1 MKILLPLIN
10 SITMNNKISNTPF
23 ILVVIALLITT
34 TTFAQTKVGCEE
46 NPYIEVNGSAELEV
60 IPDEIYINIIIREKY
75 INKEKVTIA
84 KQEEKLKTFLKD
96 INIDINN
103 LYLSDA
109 NADYVKVKLWS
120 KDVLTKKDYTLKVV
134 SANSVGQVFQQLE
147 KLEINDA
154 YIAKVSH
161 SQFDSLRKE
170 VKILAIKAAKNK
182 ADYLLS
188 AIGEQTGKPLI
199 VQERENVTY
208 SNSNANYTSNRNE
221 LMTVY
226 LPKSTGEDKI
236 EELQFEK
243 IKLNALIYVKFSI
256 K

>member
-1 MKILLPLIN
+1 ML
-10 SITMNNKISNTPF
+10 
-23 ILVVIALLITT
+23 
-34 TTFAQTKVGCEE
+34 
-46 NPYIEVNGSAELEV
+46 
-60 IPDEIYINIIIREKY
+60 
-75 INKEKVTIA
+75 
-84 KQEEKLKTFLKD
+84 
-96 INIDINN
+96 
-103 LYLSDA
+103 
-109 NADYVKVKLWS
+109 
-120 KDVLTKKDYTLKVV
+120 
-134 SANSVGQVFQQLE
+134 QQ
-147 KLEINDA
+147 
-154 YIAKVSH
+154 VSH

-170 VKILAIKAAKNK
+170 VKILAIKSAKNK